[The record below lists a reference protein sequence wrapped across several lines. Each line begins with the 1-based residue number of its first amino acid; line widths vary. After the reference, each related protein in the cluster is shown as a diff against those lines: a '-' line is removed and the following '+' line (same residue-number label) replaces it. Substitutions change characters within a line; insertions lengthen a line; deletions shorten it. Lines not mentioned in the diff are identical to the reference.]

1 MTTCSSELCLPRL
14 PGREPSTQRWSLPT
28 YAGWQLTAAHR
39 AAIEVT
45 FGSASRIAVFSD
57 LHRGDGSRADAFAAN
72 SELFL
77 CALRHYYSQGYT
89 YVEAGDGD
97 ELWKGWRF
105 ADIER
110 AHSPVF
116 DLLHRFQRQDRLH
129 LLYGNHEG
137 LAAGGYQQD
146 KGGLPAREALVLERL
161 RTSQRLFIVHGHQ
174 ADPRNDQSTLWSRR
188 FVRHL
193 WTPMQSLGLA
203 SLSGPAHP
211 VSSSATESI
220 SRRIKDWSAMQ
231 RQLVICGH
239 THRPVFA
246 QPGASLYFNTG
257 ACLYPG
263 QITGIEIVSGAI
275 QLVRWITPSLNEGAP
290 VRRNV
295 VTPALPLSSYC

>member
-1 MTTCSSELCLPRL
+1 MTSLTHTRL
-14 PGREPSTQRWSLPT
+14 DPSRHGIAKGATDCRSHQRLIKA
-28 YAGWQLTAAHR
+28 YHAALRVPFDDHTPLV
-39 AAIEVT
+39 I
-45 FGSASRIAVFSD
+45 FSD
-57 LHRGDGSRADAFAAN
+57 HHRGDRSKLDPFAAN
-72 SELFL
+72 DGLFVQ
-77 CALRHYYSQGYT
+77 ALQHYFDRGFT
-89 YVEAGDGD
+89 YIEAGDGD